1 MVAFFIMLESF
12 VNSVRRSALR
22 DYTASSILTLRFIS
36 LSAAA
41 AALACVAMQA
51 SAESHH
57 PVQATGTIQPSALR
71 CDWRENPL
79 GVQTESPVLSW
90 IPAETQPG
98 LRGLHQAAYRL
109 LVSSSQAV
117 LERGKGDMWDS
128 GKVDAAD
135 VLRVQ
140 YAGSALR
147 SHTVYWWKAQ
157 LWDAKGKA
165 SRWSEVAS
173 LTTGLLHPQDWK
185 ARWITAG
192 ADVLGADPQHSASA
206 MPIFHHTFRVKENV
220 TRALMFVSGLGQY
233 EVSLNGQPVTT
244 SLLNPGWT
252 DYRKTVLYNTYNVT
266 GAVRSGNNAIAVL
279 MGNGMYNVPQTP
291 GRYLKLTGSFGAPKL
306 ILQMQVS
313 YADGR
318 EETVASDGTWRVAKS
333 PIVFS
338 STYGGEDYDARIASG
353 WEQSGFADKTW
364 AHATE
369 TDGPG
374 GTLTAQR
381 IPVIAEMR
389 VFHPVR
395 ITTPKPGVTVYDLG
409 QNFSGWP
416 RIAVEGRAGSSVK
429 LIPGEL
435 LDDDGLVS
443 QRTFHGPVW
452 FTYTL
457 EGQGVEHWHPRFT
470 YSGFRYVQVET
481 APANGAEMLPRVV
494 DLTGAFVHSSAQKT
508 GTFSTA
514 NRLFG
519 RIHNLI
525 DMAIESN
532 MQSVLTDCPHREK
545 LGWLEQTHLMGDGL
559 FYGFNVHTL
568 YEKMSGDMAD
578 SQLSSGL
585 VPEIAPEYT
594 VFSGGFRDSPE
605 WGSAAILSPW
615 TDYRFTGDL
624 SLLAAH
630 YSQMER
636 YVDYLSSK
644 ATNHILS
651 HGLGDW
657 YDMGP
662 KPPGYAQLTGMKV
675 TATAVYYQDLTVLA
689 KIAGLLGHADDATRY
704 IALAEQV
711 KASYNRELFHPESNT
726 YDTGSQT
733 AEAIS
738 LVVGLVPDDR
748 RRAVMDSLVA
758 DVRAHNNHLTAG
770 DVGFHYVIEALLAG
784 GRSDVI
790 HDMVSRTDAPSYGYQ
805 LEMGATSL
813 TEAWNANP
821 TSSQNHFML
830 GHAEEWFYRGLAGL
844 DFDLSRPSGE
854 QIILRPQM
862 VNGTDAASAV
872 YDSAVGRIA
881 VAWKKTEGRTEI
893 DATVPVGRSALVYVP
908 GASPD
913 AITESGRPAKKAAGV
928 AWVRSDAGEQVFR
941 IESGEYHFAS
951 SR

>member
-1 MVAFFIMLESF
+1 MFES
-12 VNSVRRSALR
+12 SVIPASRHASRKR
-22 DYTASSILTLRFIS
+22 TASLIRIQRFIS
-36 LSAAA
+36 RFVTAFAFACLVLQSGAESYRATAAA
-41 AALACVAMQA
+41 
-51 SAESHH
+51 
-57 PVQATGTIQPSALR
+57 GTIQPLALR
-71 CDWRENPL
+71 CDWREQPL
-79 GVQTESPVLSW
+79 GVQTATPVLSW
-90 IPAETQPG
+90 IPFAAHPG
-98 LRGLHQAAYRL
+98 LRGLHQTAYL
-109 LVSSSQAV
+109 VLVSSARAS
-117 LERGKGDMWDS
+117 LERARGDVWDS
-128 GKVDAAD
+128 GKVDGAD
-135 VLRVQ
+135 VTRVR
-140 YAGSALR
+140 YAGPGLR
-147 SHTVYWWKAQ
+147 SHTVYWWKTQ
-157 LWDAKGKA
+157 LWDAQGRP
-165 SRWSEVAS
+165 SRWSEAAS
-173 LTTGLLHPQDWK
+173 FTTGLLHAQDWT

-192 ADVLGADPQHSASA
+192 ADVLGADPQHSAA
-206 MPIFHHTFRVKENV
+206 ALPIFHHTFKLRGKVA
-220 TRALMFVSGLGQY
+220 RAVMFVSGLGQY
-233 EVSLNGQPVTT
+233 EVSLNGRPVTT
-244 SLLNPGWT
+244 SVLNPGWT
-252 DYRKTVLYNTYNVT
+252 DYRKTVLYNTYDVT
-266 GAVRSGNNAIAVL
+266 GAVRAGENAVGVL

-291 GRYLKLTGSFGAPKL
+291 GRYLKFTGSFGPPKL

-318 EETVASDGTWRVAKS
+318 EETVVSDASWKVAKS
-333 PIVFS
+333 PVVFS
-338 STYGGEDYDARIASG
+338 STYGGEDFDARIAPG
-353 WEQSGFADKTW
+353 WTQAGFADSTW
-364 AHATE
+364 ANATV

-374 GTLTAQR
+374 GTLEAQR
-381 IPVIAEMR
+381 IPFIAETR
-389 VFHPVR
+389 VFHP
-395 ITTPKPGVTVYDLG
+395 IKIATPKPGITVYDLG

-416 RIAVEGRAGSSVK
+416 RITVEGPAGSSVK

-435 LDDDGLVS
+435 LDDAGLVS

-457 EGQGVEHWHPRFT
+457 AGRGVERWHPRFT

-481 APANGAEMLPRVV
+481 VPAKGTHDEPRVV
-494 DLTGAFVHSSAQKT
+494 ELTGAFVHSSAQEA
-508 GTFSTA
+508 GTFSTD
-514 NRLFG
+514 NSLFS
-519 RIHNLI
+519 RIHTLI

-559 FYGFNVHTL
+559 FYGFNVHTR
-568 YEKMSGDMAD
+568 YEKMSSDMAD
-578 SQLSSGL
+578 SQLANGL

-594 VFSGGFRDSPE
+594 VFTGGFRDSPE
-605 WGSAAILSPW
+605 WGSAVILSPW

-624 SLLAAH
+624 NLLATH
-630 YSQMER
+630 YDQMQR

-644 ATNHILS
+644 ASDHILS

-689 KIAGLLGHADDATRY
+689 KIAGLLGRADDAARY
-704 IALAEQV
+704 IALAKEV

-738 LVVGLVPDDR
+738 LAVGLVPDDR
-748 RRAVMDSLVA
+748 RQAVMDSLVA

-790 HDMVSRTDAPSYGYQ
+790 NDMVSRTDAPSYGYQ
-805 LEMGATSL
+805 LKMGATSL

-844 DFDLSRPSGE
+844 DFDLSRPAGE

-862 VNGTDAASAV
+862 VSGTGSAGAV
-872 YDSAVGRIA
+872 YDSAVGRVA
-881 VAWKKTEGRTEI
+881 VAWKNTQGRTEI

-913 AITESGRPAKKAAGV
+913 GIVESGRPAKKATGV
-928 AWVRSDAGEQVFR
+928 TWVRSEAGEQVFR
-941 IESGEYHFAS
+941 VESGEYHFAA